1 MSEVLSQH
9 EIDALL
15 SAISS
20 GDMEVEEIRSQEEQR
35 RVKTYDFKR
44 ALRFSKDQLRNLT
57 RIHEQFARVLTTH
70 FSAQLRTYVQ
80 FTVNTVEQLPY
91 DEFIHSI
98 PNMTLINLVDLHP
111 LDGKV
116 IFEVNPNIAYAMLD
130 RLLGGPG
137 EGMNKIENL
146 TEIETRILTQ
156 LFKRAFVQYGAA
168 WESVMEVEAEYDDL
182 EINPQFLQLVSPNE
196 TVILVSIYVTVGEVS
211 GTLNVCLPFVTL
223 ESVLPK
229 LSSHYWMQQEKR
241 TTADNQ
247 ESEHMQTQLMSSVV
261 DLKAVLGQTELS
273 FGELLHLEVGDCLSL
288 KTRASDAVDVF
299 VDDRKMFKARP
310 GLNGKHLALQ
320 VLQRIEEE

>member
-20 GDMEVEEIRSQEEQR
+20 GDMEVEEIRSQEEER
-35 RVKTYDFKR
+35 RVKVYDFKR
-44 ALRFSKDQLRNLT
+44 ALRFSKDQMRNLT

-98 PNMTLINLVDLHP
+98 PNMTLINLVNLYP
-111 LDGKV
+111 LDGRV

-168 WESVMEVEAEYDDL
+168 WESIAEIEAEYDDL

-223 ESVLPK
+223 EPIIPK
-229 LSSHYWMQQEKR
+229 LSSHFWMQQEKR
-241 TTADNQ
+241 KSADNQ
-247 ESEHMQTQLMSSVV
+247 ESEHMQTQLMGSIV

-288 KTRASDAVDVF
+288 QTRTSDPVELF

>member
-20 GDMEVEEIRSQEEQR
+20 GDMEVEEIRSQEEER
-35 RVKTYDFKR
+35 RVKVYDFKR
-44 ALRFSKDQLRNLT
+44 ALRFSKDQMRNLT

-98 PNMTLINLVDLHP
+98 PNMTLINLVNLKP

-156 LFKRAFVQYGAA
+156 LFKRAFVQYGEA
-168 WESVMEVEAEYDDL
+168 WESITELEAEYDDL

-223 ESVLPK
+223 EPIIPK
-229 LSSHYWMQQEKR
+229 LSSHFWMQQEKR
-241 TTADNQ
+241 KAVDNQ
-247 ESEHMQTQLMSSVV
+247 ESEQMQTQLMGSIV

-288 KTRASDAVDVF
+288 KTRTSDPVELF

-320 VLQRIEEE
+320 VIQRIEEE

>member
-20 GDMEVEEIRSQEEQR
+20 GDMEVDEIRNQEEER
-35 RVKTYDFKR
+35 RVKVYDFKR
-44 ALRFSKDQLRNLT
+44 ALRFSKDQLRSLT
-57 RIHEQFARVLTTH
+57 RIHEQFARMLTTY

-98 PNMTLINLVDLHP
+98 PNMTMLNLVHLHP
-111 LDGKV
+111 LDGRI

-130 RLLGGPG
+130 RMLGGPG
-137 EGMNKIENL
+137 LGMNKIENL
-146 TEIETRILTQ
+146 TEIETRIMTQ
-156 LFKRAFVQYGAA
+156 LFRKAFSQYGSA
-168 WESVMEVEAEYDDL
+168 WESIAEIDAEYAEL
-182 EINPQFLQLVSPNE
+182 EVNPQFLQLVSPNE
-196 TVILVSIYVTVGEVS
+196 TVILVSLYVTVGEVS
-211 GTLNVCLPFVTL
+211 GTLNICLPFVTL
-223 ESVLPK
+223 EPIISK
-229 LSSHYWMQQEKR
+229 LSSHFWMQQEKR
-241 TTADNQ
+241 RSV
-247 ESEHMQTQLMSSVV
+247 EEHQTEQMEAQLMGSIV

-273 FGELLHLEVGDCLSL
+273 FGELLHLEVGDCLAL
-288 KTRASDAVDVF
+288 QARTTDPVELY

-320 VLQRIEEE
+320 VLDRIEEE

>member
-20 GDMEVEEIRSQEEQR
+20 GDMEVEEIRSQEEER
-35 RVKTYDFKR
+35 RVKVYDFKR
-44 ALRFSKDQLRNLT
+44 ALRFSKDQMRNLT

-98 PNMTLINLVDLHP
+98 PNMTLINLVNLHP
-111 LDGKV
+111 LDGRV
-116 IFEVNPNIAYAMLD
+116 IFEVNPNVAYAMLD

-168 WESVMEVEAEYDDL
+168 WESIAEIEAEYDDL

-223 ESVLPK
+223 EPIIPK
-229 LSSHYWMQQEKR
+229 LSSHFWMQQEKR
-241 TTADNQ
+241 KSADNQ
-247 ESEHMQTQLMSSVV
+247 ESEHMQTQLMGSIV

-288 KTRASDAVDVF
+288 QTRTSDPVELF

>member
-1 MSEVLSQH
+1 
-9 EIDALL
+9 
-15 SAISS
+15 
-20 GDMEVEEIRSQEEQR
+20 
-35 RVKTYDFKR
+35 
-44 ALRFSKDQLRNLT
+44 
-57 RIHEQFARVLTTH
+57 
-70 FSAQLRTYVQ
+70 
-80 FTVNTVEQLPY
+80 VEQLPY

-98 PNMTLINLVDLHP
+98 PNMTLINLVNLHP
-111 LDGKV
+111 LDGRV

-168 WESVMEVEAEYDDL
+168 WESITEIEAEYDDL

-223 ESVLPK
+223 EPIIPK
-229 LSSHYWMQQEKR
+229 LSSHFWMQQEKR
-241 TTADNQ
+241 KSADNQ
-247 ESEHMQTQLMSSVV
+247 ESEHMQTQLMGSIV

-288 KTRASDAVDVF
+288 QTRTSDPVELF

>member
-9 EIDALL
+9 EIHALL
-15 SAISS
+15 SAISC

-35 RVKTYDFKR
+35 RVKVYDFKR

-57 RIHEQFARVLTTH
+57 RIHEQFAPVLTTH
-70 FSAQLRTYVQ
+70 FSAQLRTYVT

-91 DEFIHSI
+91 GEFIHSI
-98 PNMTLINLVDLHP
+98 PNMTLINLVNLHP
-111 LDGKV
+111 LDGEFL
-116 IFEVNPNIAYAMLD
+116 FEVTPNIAYAMLD

-146 TEIETRILTQ
+146 TEIQTRILTQ
-156 LFKRAFVQYGAA
+156 LHKHACVQYGAA
-168 WESVMEVEAEYDDL
+168 WESVTEVEAEYDDF

-196 TVILVSIYVTVGEVS
+196 RVILVSIYVTVGEVS

-229 LSSHYWMQQEKR
+229 LSSHYLMQQEKR

-247 ESEHMQTQLMSSVV
+247 ESEYMQTQLMNSVV
-261 DLKAVLGQTELS
+261 DLKAVLGLTELS

-288 KTRASDAVDVF
+288 TTRASDAVDVF

-310 GLNGKHLALQ
+310 GLNGKPPALQ
-320 VLQRIEEE
+320 ALQRIEEE

>member
-20 GDMEVEEIRSQEEQR
+20 GDMEVEEIRSQEEER
-35 RVKTYDFKR
+35 RVKVYDFKR
-44 ALRFSKDQLRNLT
+44 ALRFSKDQMRNLT

-98 PNMTLINLVDLHP
+98 PNMTLINLVNLHP

-116 IFEVNPNIAYAMLD
+116 IFEVNPTIAYAMLD

-146 TEIETRILTQ
+146 TEIETKILTQ
-156 LFKRAFVQYGAA
+156 LFKRAFVQYGDA
-168 WESVMEVEAEYDDL
+168 WESITEVEAEYDDL

-223 ESVLPK
+223 EPIIPK
-229 LSSHYWMQQEKR
+229 LSSHFWMQQEKQKSVGNK
-241 TTADNQ
+241 A
-247 ESEHMQTQLMSSVV
+247 SEQMQNQLMGSIV

-288 KTRASDAVDVF
+288 KTRTSDAVELY

-320 VLQRIEEE
+320 VIQRIEEE

>member
-20 GDMEVEEIRSQEEQR
+20 GDMEVEEIRSQEEER
-35 RVKTYDFKR
+35 RVKVYDFKR

-98 PNMTLINLVDLHP
+98 PNMTLINLVNLQP

-168 WESVMEVEAEYDDL
+168 WESITELEAEYDDL

-223 ESVLPK
+223 EPILPK
-229 LSSHYWMQQEKR
+229 LSSHFWMQQDKR
-241 TTADNQ
+241 KSINDQA
-247 ESEHMQTQLMSSVV
+247 SEHMQTQLMSSVV
-261 DLKAVLGQTELS
+261 DLKAVLGQTDLS

-288 KTRASDAVDVF
+288 KTRTSDPVELF
-299 VDDRKMFKARP
+299 VDNRKMFKARP

-320 VLQRIEEE
+320 VIQRIEEE

>member
-20 GDMEVEEIRSQEEQR
+20 GDMEVEEIRSQEEER
-35 RVKTYDFKR
+35 RVKVYDFKR
-44 ALRFSKDQLRNLT
+44 ALRFSKDQMRNLT

-98 PNMTLINLVDLHP
+98 PNMTLINLVNLHP
-111 LDGKV
+111 LDGRV

-168 WESVMEVEAEYDDL
+168 WESIAEIEAEYDDL

-223 ESVLPK
+223 EPIIPK
-229 LSSHYWMQQEKR
+229 LSSHFWMQQEKR
-241 TTADNQ
+241 KSADNQ
-247 ESEHMQTQLMSSVV
+247 ESEHMQTQLMGSIV

-288 KTRASDAVDVF
+288 QTRTSDPVELF
-299 VDDRKMFKARP
+299 VDDRKMFQARP

>member
-20 GDMEVEEIRSQEEQR
+20 GDMEVEEIRSQEEER
-35 RVKTYDFKR
+35 RVKVYDFKR

-98 PNMTLINLVDLHP
+98 PNMTLINLVNLRP

-168 WESVMEVEAEYDDL
+168 WESITELEAEYDDL

-223 ESVLPK
+223 EPILPK
-229 LSSHYWMQQEKR
+229 LSSHFWMQQDKR
-241 TTADNQ
+241 KSINDQA
-247 ESEHMQTQLMSSVV
+247 SEHMQTQLMSSVV
-261 DLKAVLGQTELS
+261 DLKAVLGQTDLS

-288 KTRASDAVDVF
+288 KTRTSDPVELF

-320 VLQRIEEE
+320 VIQRIEEE

>member
-20 GDMEVEEIRSQEEQR
+20 GDMEVEEIRSQEEER
-35 RVKTYDFKR
+35 RVKVYDFKR
-44 ALRFSKDQLRNLT
+44 ALRFSKDQMRNLT
-57 RIHEQFARVLTTH
+57 RIHVQFARVLTTH

-98 PNMTLINLVDLHP
+98 PNMTLINLVNLKP

-156 LFKRAFVQYGAA
+156 LFKRAFVQYGEA
-168 WESVMEVEAEYDDL
+168 WESITELEAEYDDL

-223 ESVLPK
+223 EPIIPK
-229 LSSHYWMQQEKR
+229 LSSHFWMQQEKR
-241 TTADNQ
+241 KAVDNQ
-247 ESEHMQTQLMSSVV
+247 ESEQMQTQLMGSIV

-288 KTRASDAVDVF
+288 KTRTSDPVELF

-320 VLQRIEEE
+320 VIQRIEEE

>member
-20 GDMEVEEIRSQEEQR
+20 GDMEVEEIRSQEEER
-35 RVKTYDFKR
+35 RVKVYDFKR
-44 ALRFSKDQLRNLT
+44 ALRFSKDQMRNLT

-98 PNMTLINLVDLHP
+98 PNMTLINLVNLHP
-111 LDGKV
+111 LDGRV

-168 WESVMEVEAEYDDL
+168 WESIAEIEAEYDDL

-223 ESVLPK
+223 EPIIPK
-229 LSSHYWMQQEKR
+229 LSSHFWMQQEKR
-241 TTADNQ
+241 KSADNQ
-247 ESEHMQTQLMSSVV
+247 ESEHMQTQLMGSIV

-288 KTRASDAVDVF
+288 QTRTSDPVELF

>member
-20 GDMEVEEIRSQEEQR
+20 GDMEVEEIRSQEEER
-35 RVKTYDFKR
+35 RVKVYDFKR

-98 PNMTLINLVDLHP
+98 PNMTLINLVNLQP

-156 LFKRAFVQYGAA
+156 LFKRAFVQYGTA
-168 WESVMEVEAEYDDL
+168 WESITELEAEYDDL

-223 ESVLPK
+223 EPILPK
-229 LSSHYWMQQEKR
+229 LSSHFWMQQDKR
-241 TTADNQ
+241 KSINDQA
-247 ESEHMQTQLMSSVV
+247 SEHMQTQLMSSVV
-261 DLKAVLGQTELS
+261 DLKAVLGQTDLS

-288 KTRASDAVDVF
+288 KTRTSDPVELF

-320 VLQRIEEE
+320 VIQRIEEE

>member
-20 GDMEVEEIRSQEEQR
+20 GDMEVEEIRSQEEER
-35 RVKTYDFKR
+35 RVKVYDFKR
-44 ALRFSKDQLRNLT
+44 ALRFSKDQMRNLT

-98 PNMTLINLVDLHP
+98 PNMTLINLVNLHP
-111 LDGKV
+111 LDGRV

-168 WESVMEVEAEYDDL
+168 WESIAEIEAEYDDL

-223 ESVLPK
+223 EPIIPK
-229 LSSHYWMQQEKR
+229 LSSHFWMQQEKR
-241 TTADNQ
+241 KSADNQ
-247 ESEHMQTQLMSSVV
+247 ESEHMQAQLMGSIV

-288 KTRASDAVDVF
+288 QTRTSDPVELF

>member
-1 MSEVLSQH
+1 
-9 EIDALL
+9 
-15 SAISS
+15 
-20 GDMEVEEIRSQEEQR
+20 
-35 RVKTYDFKR
+35 
-44 ALRFSKDQLRNLT
+44 
-57 RIHEQFARVLTTH
+57 
-70 FSAQLRTYVQ
+70 
-80 FTVNTVEQLPY
+80 
-91 DEFIHSI
+91 
-98 PNMTLINLVDLHP
+98 

-116 IFEVNPNIAYAMLD
+116 LFEVNPNIAYAMLD

-168 WESVMEVEAEYDDL
+168 WESVTEVEAEYDDL

-247 ESEHMQTQLMSSVV
+247 ESEHMQTQWMRSVV

>member
-20 GDMEVEEIRSQEEQR
+20 GDMEVEEIRSQEEER
-35 RVKTYDFKR
+35 SVKVYDFKR
-44 ALRFSKDQLRNLT
+44 ALRFSKDQMRNLT

-98 PNMTLINLVDLHP
+98 PNMTLINLVNLKP

-156 LFKRAFVQYGAA
+156 LFKRAFVQYGEA
-168 WESVMEVEAEYDDL
+168 WESITELEAEYDDL

-223 ESVLPK
+223 EPIIPK
-229 LSSHYWMQQEKR
+229 LSSHFWMQQEKR
-241 TTADNQ
+241 KAVDNQ
-247 ESEHMQTQLMSSVV
+247 ESEQMQTQLMGSIV

-288 KTRASDAVDVF
+288 KTRTSDPVELF

-320 VLQRIEEE
+320 VIQRIEEE